1 MRSFLEKIEVNT
13 HDKVITLK
21 SLGKEIKKRNETP
34 TKFNV
39 EGFNFPLISGLIST
53 RELLATSLGIKKNE
67 IIKFISDKLENLK
80 EYTRINNAPFLE
92 NKIEV
97 KEDTKLDKL
106 LPVIEFYADKKYTT
120 SSIVIVKYPEEN
132 RQNASFHRMMYL
144 GGNKFSIRIVKQ
156 RHLDRAYTD
165 AMTKNNSLNVAVVFG
180 VHPAIEIT
188 AAFSAPKLDE
198 LKLAS
203 AFLGGLEVYK
213 MPNGISVPANAEFVV
228 EGRITEEMAEEGPF
242 VDLTGTID
250 KVRQQPVLEVDNLYF
265 RNNPIFRTI
274 LPGGNEH
281 KMLMGVP
288 QEPRMFKQISNT
300 ISTVKNVILTPGGCC
315 WLHAVVQIRKR
326 TEGDAKN
333 TILAALAAH
342 PSLKRV
348 VVVDDDIDITNPND
362 VEWAISTR
370 FQPDKDMLLV
380 PNSKGSSLDPSSK
393 NSVTCKWGIDATK
406 PIKDNTGYN
415 KVEF

>member
-13 HDKVITLK
+13 HDDVITLK

-144 GGNKFSIRIVKQ
+144 GGNKFSLRIVKQ

-228 EGRITEEMAEEGPF
+228 EGRITEEIAEEGPF

-393 NSVTCKWGIDATK
+393 NSVTCKWGLDATK

>member
-13 HDKVITLK
+13 HDDVITLK

-144 GGNKFSIRIVKQ
+144 GGNKFSLRIVKQ

-165 AMTKNNSLNVAVVFG
+165 AMEKNNSLNVAVVFG

-213 MPNGISVPANAEFVV
+213 VPNGISVPANAEFVV
-228 EGRITEEMAEEGPF
+228 EGRITEEIAEEGPF

-393 NSVTCKWGIDATK
+393 NSVTCKWGLDATK

>member
-13 HDKVITLK
+13 HDDVITLK

-144 GGNKFSIRIVKQ
+144 GGNKFSLRIVKQ

-228 EGRITEEMAEEGPF
+228 EGRITEKMAEEGPF

-393 NSVTCKWGIDATK
+393 NSVTCKWGLDATK

>member
-13 HDKVITLK
+13 HDEFITLK
-21 SLGKEIKKRNETP
+21 SLGKEIKKRHEIP
-34 TKFNV
+34 TKFNI
-39 EGFNFPLISGLIST
+39 EGFDFPLISGLINT
-53 RELLATSLGIKKNE
+53 RELLATSLGIKKNQ

-97 KEDTKLDKL
+97 KEDTKLDKF
-106 LPVIEFYADKKYTT
+106 LPVIDFYADKKYTT

-165 AMTKNNSLNVAVVFG
+165 AMEKNNSLNVAIVFG

-203 AFLGGLEVYK
+203 AFLGGLNVHEL
-213 MPNGISVPANAEFVV
+213 PNGISVPANAEFVV
-228 EGRITEEMAEEGPF
+228 EGKITKEMAEEGPF

-250 KVRQQPVLEVDNLYF
+250 EVRQQPVLEVDNLYF

-315 WLHAVVQIRKR
+315 WLHAVVQIKKR

-348 VVVDDDIDITNPND
+348 VVVDDDIDITNSND

-370 FQPDKDMLLV
+370 FQPDKDLLLV

-393 NSVTCKWGIDATK
+393 NSVTCKWGLDATK
-406 PIKDNTGYN
+406 PIKDNIGYN

>member
-13 HDKVITLK
+13 HDDVITLK

-165 AMTKNNSLNVAVVFG
+165 AMEKNNSLNVAVVFG

-228 EGRITEEMAEEGPF
+228 EGRITEKMAEEGPF

-393 NSVTCKWGIDATK
+393 NSVTCKWGLDATK